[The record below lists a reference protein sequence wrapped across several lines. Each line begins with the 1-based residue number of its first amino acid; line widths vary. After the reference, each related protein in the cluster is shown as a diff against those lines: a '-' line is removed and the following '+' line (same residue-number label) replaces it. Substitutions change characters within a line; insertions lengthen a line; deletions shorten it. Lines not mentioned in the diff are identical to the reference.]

1 MKNAANKLVYFLGHD
16 IRPLTIVTKNKTI
29 IMNPKDTMITF
40 EDDYLVLVGRKEVR
54 RIPYDEIKEIVRR

>member
-1 MKNAANKLVYFLGHD
+1 MKNAANKLVYFLGQS
-16 IRPLTIVTKNKTI
+16 IKTLCIVSKNNTITF
-29 IMNPKDTMITF
+29 NPKDTMITF

>member
-1 MKNAANKLVYFLGHD
+1 MKSTANKLVYFLGYD
-16 IRPLTIVTKNKTI
+16 IRTLIIVTKNKTI